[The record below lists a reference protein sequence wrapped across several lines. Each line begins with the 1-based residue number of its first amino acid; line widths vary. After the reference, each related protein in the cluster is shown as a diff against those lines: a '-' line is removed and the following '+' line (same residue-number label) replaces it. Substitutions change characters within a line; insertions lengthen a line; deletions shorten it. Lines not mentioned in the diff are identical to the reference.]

1 MTNELQN
8 DEVPGSSQSEN
19 VIILE
24 VPDINQ
30 HKIEIEEVLD
40 TQEKEVVTV
49 NTNYVTSLSKQLR
62 HNTDLFNLD
71 QFLQNSCTGRG
82 IIKEYEKNSILSRK
96 SRNSLVTLLV
106 NHFLDESRYNL
117 PFFNFTFKQFYVS

>member
-40 TQEKEVVTV
+40 TQEKVMTV
-49 NTNYVTSLSKQLR
+49 NTDYVTSLFKQLR
-62 HNTDLFNLD
+62 YNTDLFNLD
-71 QFLQNSCTGRG
+71 
-82 IIKEYEKNSILSRK
+82 
-96 SRNSLVTLLV
+96 
-106 NHFLDESRYNL
+106 
-117 PFFNFTFKQFYVS
+117 